1 MESLSF
7 YKSHLVARPL
17 CVVGNLCHDVL
28 PTFHGGGDA
37 GPTISNLCRRFREV
51 SGSISINLLLDPML
65 LLLLPPLLLLLLA
78 PSLLLLLPNLMS
90 SSAARLKTHHPSPSS
105 VEVSVVDD
113 SVSH

>member
-1 MESLSF
+1 MESISF
-7 YKSHLVARPL
+7 YKSHLVARSL

-65 LLLLPPLLLLLLA
+65 LLLLPALLLLLLV
-78 PSLLLLLPNLMS
+78 PVLLLPNLMS

>member
-65 LLLLPPLLLLLLA
+65 LLLLLPALLLLLLI
-78 PSLLLLLPNLMS
+78 PVLLLSNLMS